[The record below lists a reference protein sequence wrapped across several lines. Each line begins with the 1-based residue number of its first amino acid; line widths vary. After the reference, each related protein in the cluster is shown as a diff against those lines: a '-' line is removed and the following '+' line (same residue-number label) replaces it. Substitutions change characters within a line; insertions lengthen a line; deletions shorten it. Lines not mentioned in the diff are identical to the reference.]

1 MDGSLRRDRIPH
13 FLLLVLMI
21 FSGFLAPVSA
31 ALKSGTWQE
40 MNTSNDAINGTV
52 PLADGVTIP
61 VYQGSILLS
70 PDETHAVNF
79 SAMPRDFSTDDTGA
93 VDQSVQA
100 AKGCDSCSHC
110 GLGGLFVADV
120 SNREMGIAAKR
131 AGLGRNGLGI

>member
-40 MNTSNDAINGTV
+40 MNTSTDAINGTV

-79 SAMPRDFSTDDTGA
+79 SAMPRDFSTDDTSSALKLVNPIDTEGDIFA
-93 VDQSVQA
+93 VPP
-100 AKGCDSCSHC
+100 
-110 GLGGLFVADV
+110 F
-120 SNREMGIAAKR
+120 
-131 AGLGRNGLGI
+131 AGLTKRLSSP